1 VSDAPAQGEGAA
13 PEAPAAPAPHRAG
26 VAALLGLPNAGK
38 STLMNRLVGERLAI
52 VTHKPQ
58 TTRSRILGIVSRPGG
73 QVLLLDTPGIHRGHG
88 ALHEVMQEAVDEAL
102 EDCDVAC
109 LLVDLT
115 RGWQPAHDALRE
127 RLDRSG
133 RPWLLVGTKADRP
146 EAEGTA
152 WPPPG
157 AGAPDAI
164 FRIAAS
170 RGQGTRALLD
180 AILERLPESPP
191 FYPDDEIT
199 DRPLRFLAAE
209 MVREAA
215 FQELA
220 DELPYELA
228 VEVEEFDESR
238 PDLTRIRA
246 NLLVRRR
253 SQKGIVIGAGG
264 HQIKDIGTRAR
275 RSLEKFLDRRV
286 HLELWVKVD
295 PSWFKKRRRLKD
307 LGYY

>member
-1 VSDAPAQGEGAA
+1 
-13 PEAPAAPAPHRAG
+13 

-73 QVLLLDTPGIHRGHG
+73 QILLLDTPGIHRGQD
-88 ALHEVMQEAVDEAL
+88 ALHEAMQKAVDEAL

-115 RGWQPAHDALRE
+115 RGWQPPHDALRE

-146 EAEGTA
+146 EADGVA

-157 AGAPDAI
+157 SGSPAAS
-164 FRIAAS
+164 FRIAAN

-246 NLLVRRR
+246 NLLVRRA

-275 RSLEKFLDRRV
+275 RSLEKFLDGRV

-295 PSWFKKRRRLKD
+295 PSWFKKRKRLKD

>member
-1 VSDAPAQGEGAA
+1 VSETRPEEGAA
-13 PEAPAAPAPHRAG
+13 AAGPAHRAG
-26 VAALLGLPNAGK
+26 VVALLGLPNAGK

-58 TTRSRILGIVSRPGG
+58 TTRSRILGIVTREDG
-73 QVLLLDTPGIHRGHG
+73 QALLLDTPGIHRGTG
-88 ALHEVMQEAVDEAL
+88 ALHEAMQKAVDEAL
-102 EDCDVAC
+102 DDCDVAC
-109 LLVDLT
+109 LLVDLA
-115 RGWQPAHDALRE
+115 RGWEERHDALRE
-127 RLDRSG
+127 RLEAKG
-133 RPWLLVGTKADRP
+133 KPWLLVGTKADLPAAAAR
-146 EAEGTA
+146 E

-157 AGAPDAI
+157 AGTPDAA
-164 FRIAAS
+164 FRVAAD

-180 AILERLPESPP
+180 AIFARLPESPP
-191 FYPDDEIT
+191 FYPPDEIT

-228 VEVEEFDESR
+228 VEVEAFDESR
-238 PDLTRIRA
+238 PDLVRIRA
-246 NLLVRRR
+246 NLLVRRA

-264 HQIKDIGTRAR
+264 HQIKAIGTRAR
-275 RSLEKFLDRRV
+275 RSLEKFMEQRV

-295 PSWFKKRRRLKD
+295 ADWFKKRKRVKS
-307 LGYY
+307 LGYH